1 MMLKSLL
8 HKEVKINITNGG
20 VRLKSNLTIN
30 QTIRFTKLSF
40 FYINLGFTQ
49 SHSGEL
55 GDISSFFQLIP
66 GSYKID

>member
-30 QTIRFTKLSF
+30 QTIRFTK
-40 FYINLGFTQ
+40 FYFVHIILDFTQ
-49 SHSGEL
+49 YHSGEI
-55 GDISSFFQLIP
+55 GDIPSFFQLIP